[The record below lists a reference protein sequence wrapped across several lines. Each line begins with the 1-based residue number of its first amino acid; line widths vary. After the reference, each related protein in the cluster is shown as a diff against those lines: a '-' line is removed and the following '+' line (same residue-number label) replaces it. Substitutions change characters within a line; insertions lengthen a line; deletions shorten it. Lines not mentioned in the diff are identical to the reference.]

1 MTINLERA
9 AMKGKLAEAKEK
21 RRRLMSKFEALS
33 RSIRQ
38 GLNTALMD
46 IEDIEIPQ
54 LSEMWGDLEVCWAE
68 ILSLR
73 SDIERLAKELE

>member
-73 SDIERLAKELE
+73 SDIERLEKELE